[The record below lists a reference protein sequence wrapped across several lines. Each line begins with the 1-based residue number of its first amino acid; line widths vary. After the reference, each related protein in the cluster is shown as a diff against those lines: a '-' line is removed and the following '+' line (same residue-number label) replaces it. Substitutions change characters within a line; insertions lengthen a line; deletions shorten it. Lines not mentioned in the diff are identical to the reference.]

1 MQMIVMSEGLLLNS
15 KLMFSHT
22 RRWYQFLSLN
32 YFFCLFVCFLLLL
45 LFYVILLLLIFAKII
60 LLLSF
65 YLIDYFFKKNY
76 LYFFMFRHV
85 PACSGMFRVPGF
97 IDAHLKYG
105 YALWKYWAVSM
116 TSSKKATK
124 LVSFGGH
131 PRSRYKDSC

>member
-76 LYFFMFRHV
+76 FIFFHVPACPGMFRHV
-85 PACSGMFRVPGF
+85 PCSGFYRRPFKIWLRTMEILSVYDVIQKSDQAGE
-97 IDAHLKYG
+97 
-105 YALWKYWAVSM
+105 LWWPPPIS
-116 TSSKKATK
+116 
-124 LVSFGGH
+124 L
-131 PRSRYKDSC
+131 